1 MAGIDPDD
9 QPDEGTPLFREV
21 GRDHPMVVFEDH
33 RFCAGKSLGPGP
45 MRRPHMHSQIEINFV
60 LKGAMTY
67 WFDGRTVTLT
77 THRLAVFWGMIPHQT
92 TEVEAH
98 SRFIVIYVPIAV
110 FLGLSLQS
118 QFREAVFGGSVVEAS
133 TVQSFDAD
141 LFVRWR
147 DELLSDDET
156 ASAIARDEIVARIRR
171 IDREGWR
178 DLRTN
183 AFLASVD
190 ARHDASR
197 LIPVE
202 RMSRHIAERCRSD
215 LSAEEVARA
224 SGLHPNYAMQL
235 YKRAVGISIK
245 QSILRNRLDAAQSML
260 VATDRPIASIAFDCG
275 FGSLSNFYAAF
286 DKRFAVSP
294 AEFRKALSRRPSG
307 RRVFFDRSADG
318 ITRSQAGGMKHGASR
333 RAPDLERT
341 D

>member
-21 GRDHPMVVFEDH
+21 GRDHPMVVFDNH

-45 MRRPHMHSQIEINFV
+45 MHRPHMHSQIEVNFV
-60 LKGAMTY
+60 LKGTMTY
-67 WFDGRTVTLT
+67 WFDGRIVTLT

-110 FLGLSLQS
+110 FLGLPVQS
-118 QFREAVFGGSVVEAS
+118 RFREAVFGGSVVEAS
-133 TVQSFDAD
+133 TVRSFDAD
-141 LFVRWR
+141 LFLRWR
-147 DELLSDDET
+147 DERLSEDET

-178 DLRTN
+178 DLR
-183 AFLASVD
+183 ADAPLASVH
-190 ARHDASR
+190 ARRDPSR

-202 RMSRHIAERCRSD
+202 RMSRYIAERYRSG
-215 LSAEEVARA
+215 LSAEQVARA

-235 YKRAVGISIK
+235 YKRAVGTSIK

-260 VATDRPIASIAFDCG
+260 VATDRPIAAIALDCG

-294 AEFRKALSRRPSG
+294 AEFRKATSAGPADRPRSIG
-307 RRVFFDRSADG
+307 RRDHRVADR
-318 ITRSQAGGMKHGASR
+318 RNGASR
-333 RAPDLERT
+333 ITPRPRS
-341 D
+341 